1 MRGNKAIVGI
11 LLVFSIFCLSF
22 ANEDNK
28 FDENLYI
35 LEAMMAADDSR
46 HEDAIRIYKELYEKT
61 KKKTY
66 LKEALKFA
74 FVSNSD
80 EFDKIL
86 RLAEQNLSDDTD
98 FLRIKGAKLMG
109 ENKLAE
115 AKKTLELLVKK
126 EPKARSYIMLGSLL
140 SMQNKNDEALEQ
152 FQKAYELEKSD
163 ENLIRIA
170 DFLYDKMNKKKD
182 AISYLETSRRING
195 CSVHVCMNLI
205 DFYLRL
211 NQPNNT
217 IEIYEN
223 LYEITKEKDFLNK
236 ALGVYAYQKNYDG
249 AIDFLKK
256 HNHNDDAL
264 MEIYAMTGDF
274 DSAYNKAKEIFDKSF
289 NLEYQAKMAIYQYE
303 RDSKN
308 LTKKSLD
315 EIIYNFEKSV
325 VRLDNPLYFNYYGYL
340 LIDHDIDIKK
350 GVELVE
356 KALAREPN
364 SVYYID
370 SLAWGYFKLGECV
383 KADEIMQQAMHDEEF
398 IKSQEAQ
405 EHIRMIKE
413 CLQKGKK

>member
-195 CSVHVCMNLI
+195 CSVHVCMN
-205 DFYLRL
+205 
-211 NQPNNT
+211 
-217 IEIYEN
+217 
-223 LYEITKEKDFLNK
+223 
-236 ALGVYAYQKNYDG
+236 
-249 AIDFLKK
+249 
-256 HNHNDDAL
+256 
-264 MEIYAMTGDF
+264 
-274 DSAYNKAKEIFDKSF
+274 
-289 NLEYQAKMAIYQYE
+289 
-303 RDSKN
+303 
-308 LTKKSLD
+308 
-315 EIIYNFEKSV
+315 
-325 VRLDNPLYFNYYGYL
+325 
-340 LIDHDIDIKK
+340 
-350 GVELVE
+350 
-356 KALAREPN
+356 
-364 SVYYID
+364 
-370 SLAWGYFKLGECV
+370 
-383 KADEIMQQAMHDEEF
+383 
-398 IKSQEAQ
+398 
-405 EHIRMIKE
+405 
-413 CLQKGKK
+413 